1 MVLTALVAAVTVSA
15 LLSQLA
21 IAVPAIILASNTL
34 TAALQ
39 GIFDIKNTKV
49 VHVMNWVIGVLAG
62 LGFVAFNGLT
72 FGLAPWANYVLG
84 GVAGL
89 LAAAAS
95 NGVYD
100 WEVMKKFFDGISDLF
115 PSPVRKARAAEY
127 RAKLAE

>member
-1 MVLTALVAAVTVSA
+1 MILTALVAAVTVST

-39 GIFDIKNTKV
+39 GIFDIKNTKA

-84 GVAGL
+84 AVAGL

-100 WEVMKKFFDGISDLF
+100 WEAVKKLF
-115 PSPVRKARAAEY
+115 NALTTLLGTAFHGEDYKRK
-127 RAKLAE
+127 